1 MTRKKTTQDI
11 SFAIAVALVTGAF
24 VWLILPFS
32 GAMLWAVILAI
43 LFDPLHRA
51 LGRHLGE
58 RPNLAAGISV
68 VICILIAVLPA
79 AVLLA
84 ALASEAAS
92 LYNRLSTQ
100 QLEIGMLLEQ
110 IRAAAPD
117 SVSRGLVWLDLG
129 NMDELQSRLT
139 SFLMQISQAVAS
151 RAVMIGQGTAGFF
164 ISLGVMLYL
173 LFFLF
178 RDGPLIV
185 AQIRMRS
192 PLGERNTERLVEKFV
207 LVIKATVKGNVL
219 IAIIQGAIGGV
230 TFWLLGMEAALLWG
244 ALMAILSLLPAIGA
258 ALVWAPAALFL
269 FVSGAYLKGAILLA
283 VGLGVISMIDNLL
296 RPPLVGKGIQLPD
309 YVVLI
314 STLGGLSVI
323 GMNGFVLGPL
333 IAALFVAVWSLVANW
348 ETGD

>member
-1 MTRKKTTQDI
+1 MTRKKITQDI
-11 SFAIAVALVTGAF
+11 SFGIAVTLVTGAF

-51 LGRHLGE
+51 LGGHLGE

-79 AVLLA
+79 AMLLA
-84 ALASEAAS
+84 ALANEAAN
-92 LYNRLSTQ
+92 LYIRLSTQ
-100 QLEIGMLLEQ
+100 QLEIGTLLEQ
-110 IRAAAPD
+110 FRAAAPD
-117 SVSRGLVWLDLG
+117 FVSRGLAWLDLG

-178 RDGPLIV
+178 RDGALIV
-185 AQIRMRS
+185 AQIRTRS

-207 LVIKATVKGNVL
+207 LVIKATVKGNIL

-258 ALVWAPAALFL
+258 ALVWAPVALFL
-269 FVSGAYLKGAILLA
+269 LVSGAYLKGAILMA
-283 VGLGVISMIDNLL
+283 VGLGVISLIDNLL

-314 STLGGLSVI
+314 STLGGLTVI

-348 ETGD
+348 ETGA